1 MLLPYM
7 YRYKCPTIPEPLY
20 GVCVREGSHS
30 RKELTQEE
38 EEKKYR
44 DYERLVDEIAE
55 IIGIRDRKSRRRI
68 VLWKERRRFVILKK
82 NMDEKRGVLCIVP
95 LRDI

>member
-1 MLLPYM
+1 MGQNFQMLLPYM
-7 YRYKCPTIPEPLY
+7 YHHKCPTIPEPLY

-30 RKELTQEE
+30 RMRLMQEE

-55 IIGIRDRKSRRRI
+55 ICGIHDKESRRRI
-68 VLWKERRRFVILKK
+68 ACWKEKVHHFKK
-82 NMDEKRGVLCIVP
+82 VWA
-95 LRDI
+95 